1 MVIRCPIYT
10 AGDNRS
16 FIKMVSGVIENAQ
29 TQISVDGL
37 ADGEYL
43 VRAKAVLDTKAIE
56 DKNPLIM
63 DLYDGAYSDVVSVT
77 VG

>member
-1 MVIRCPIYT
+1 
-10 AGDNRS
+10 
-16 FIKMVSGVIENAQ
+16 MVSGVIENAQ
-29 TQISVDGL
+29 TQIAVDGL

-43 VRAKAVLDTKAIE
+43 VRAKAVLNTKSIE
-56 DKNPLIM
+56 DKNPLFM